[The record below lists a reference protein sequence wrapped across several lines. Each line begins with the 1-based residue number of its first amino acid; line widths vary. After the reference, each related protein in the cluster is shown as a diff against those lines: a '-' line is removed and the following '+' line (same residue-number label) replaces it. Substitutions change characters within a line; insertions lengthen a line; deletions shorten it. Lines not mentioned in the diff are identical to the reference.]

1 MLIKTSHLTKVNN
14 MKIQKEEYVSIP
26 QLAKIL
32 GVSRITIY
40 NKVKNGE
47 IEAIRIGKI
56 YAIPKKYV
64 SEILGKTLNAK
75 TKKLID
81 EAVNRTVKEYGEVLI
96 KLGNE

>member
-1 MLIKTSHLTKVNN
+1 MR
-14 MKIQKEEYVSIP
+14 IQNEEYVTIP

-56 YAIPKKYV
+56 YAIPKKSI
-64 SEILGKTLNAK
+64 SEILGETLSAK

-81 EAVNRTVKEYGEVLI
+81 EAVSRTVREYREVLI

>member
-1 MLIKTSHLTKVNN
+1 MVNK
-14 MKIQKEEYVSIP
+14 MKIQNEEYVTIP

-47 IEAIRIGKI
+47 IEAIRIGRI

-64 SEILGKTLNAK
+64 SEILGETLNPK

-81 EAVNRTVKEYGEVLI
+81 EAVSRTVQEYGEVLM

>member
-1 MLIKTSHLTKVNN
+1 

-81 EAVNRTVKEYGEVLI
+81 KAVNRTVKEYGEVLI
-96 KLGNE
+96 KLSNE

>member
-1 MLIKTSHLTKVNN
+1 MNIPN
-14 MKIQKEEYVSIP
+14 EEYVTIP

-47 IEAIRIGKI
+47 IEAIRIGRI

-64 SEILGKTLNAK
+64 TEILGKRLSAK
-75 TKKLID
+75 TKKMITQ
-81 EAVNRTVKEYGEVLI
+81 AVKRTVREYGEVLI

>member
-1 MLIKTSHLTKVNN
+1 
-14 MKIQKEEYVSIP
+14 MKIQNEEYVTIP

-47 IEAIRIGKI
+47 IEAIRIGR
-56 YAIPKKYV
+56 
-64 SEILGKTLNAK
+64 ILGETLSIK

-81 EAVNRTVKEYGEVLI
+81 EAVKRTVQEYKEVLI

>member
-1 MLIKTSHLTKVNN
+1 
-14 MKIQKEEYVSIP
+14 MKIQDKDYVTIP

-47 IEAIRIGKI
+47 IDAIRIGRI
-56 YAIPKKYV
+56 YAIPKKYIL
-64 SEILGKTLNAK
+64 EILGDTLSTK
-75 TKKLID
+75 TKKLIE
-81 EAVNRTVKEYGEVLI
+81 EAVRRTVQEYREVLI

>member
-1 MLIKTSHLTKVNN
+1 
-14 MKIQKEEYVSIP
+14 MKIQNEEYLTIP

-47 IEAIRIGKI
+47 IEAIRIGRI
-56 YAIPKKYV
+56 YAIPKKFL
-64 SEILGKTLNAK
+64 SEILGETLSAK

-81 EAVNRTVKEYGEVLI
+81 KAVIRTIQEYGEVLI

>member
-1 MLIKTSHLTKVNN
+1 
-14 MKIQKEEYVSIP
+14 MKIQNEEYVTIP

-47 IEAIRIGKI
+47 IDAIRIGRI
-56 YAIPKKYV
+56 FAIPKKYI
-64 SEILGKTLNAK
+64 SEILGETLSIK

-81 EAVNRTVKEYGEVLI
+81 EAVNRTVHEYGDVLI

>member
-1 MLIKTSHLTKVNN
+1 ME
-14 MKIQKEEYVSIP
+14 IQNEEYVTIP

-47 IEAIRIGKI
+47 IEAIRVGRV

-64 SEILGKTLNAK
+64 TDILGKTLSEE
-75 TKKLID
+75 TRKKID
-81 EAVNRTVKEYGEVLI
+81 KAVSWTVREYGEVLI

>member
-1 MLIKTSHLTKVNN
+1 MLIIDLYLTKVNE
-14 MKIQKEEYVSIP
+14 MKIQNEEYVTIP

-47 IEAIRIGKI
+47 IEAIRIGRI
-56 YAIPKKYV
+56 YAIPKKFLL
-64 SEILGKTLNAK
+64 EILGDTLSTK

-81 EAVNRTVKEYGEVLI
+81 EAVRKTVQEYGEVLI

>member
-1 MLIKTSHLTKVNN
+1 MLTKVKN
-14 MKIQKEEYVSIP
+14 MKNRNEEYVTIP

-32 GVSRITIY
+32 GVSRITVF

-47 IEAIRIGKI
+47 IEAIRIGRI

-64 SEILGKTLNAK
+64 SDILGGSLSAK
-75 TKKLID
+75 TKKKID
-81 EAVNRTVKEYGEVLI
+81 EAVSRTVREYGEVLI

>member
-1 MLIKTSHLTKVNN
+1 
-14 MKIQKEEYVSIP
+14 MKIRNEEYVTIP

-40 NKVKNGE
+40 KKVKNGE

-64 SEILGKTLNAK
+64 SDILGKTLSDK

-81 EAVNRTVKEYGEVLI
+81 EAVSRTVQEYGEVLK

>member
-1 MLIKTSHLTKVNN
+1 MLIIDLYLTKVNE
-14 MKIQKEEYVSIP
+14 MKIQNEEYVTIP

-47 IEAIRIGKI
+47 IEAIRIGRI
-56 YAIPKKYV
+56 YAIPKKFL
-64 SEILGKTLNAK
+64 SEILGDTLSTK

-81 EAVNRTVKEYGEVLI
+81 EAVRRTVQEYGEVLI

>member
-1 MLIKTSHLTKVNN
+1 
-14 MKIQKEEYVSIP
+14 MKITNEEYVTIP

-32 GVSRITIY
+32 GVSRITVY

-47 IEAIRIGKI
+47 IEAIRIGRI
-56 YAIPKKYV
+56 YAIPMKYIA
-64 SEILGKTLNAK
+64 EILGKTLSPK

-81 EAVNRTVKEYGEVLI
+81 KAVSRTVQEYGEVLI

>member
-1 MLIKTSHLTKVNN
+1 MKVQN
-14 MKIQKEEYVSIP
+14 EEYVTIP

-47 IEAIRIGKI
+47 IEAIRIGRI
-56 YAIPKKYV
+56 YAIPKKFLA
-64 SEILGKTLNAK
+64 EILGKTLNPK
-75 TKKLID
+75 TKRLID
-81 EAVNRTVKEYGEVLI
+81 KAVSRTVQEYGEVLK

>member
-1 MLIKTSHLTKVNN
+1 MILQN
-14 MKIQKEEYVSIP
+14 EEYVTIP

-47 IEAIRIGKI
+47 IEAIRIGRI
-56 YAIPKKYV
+56 YAIPKNCI
-64 SEILGKTLNAK
+64 SEILGKTVREK

-81 EAVNRTVKEYGEVLI
+81 QAVERTVQEYGEVLI
-96 KLGNE
+96 KLGQE

>member
-1 MLIKTSHLTKVNN
+1 
-14 MKIQKEEYVSIP
+14 MKIQNEEYVTIP

-47 IEAIRIGKI
+47 IEAIRIGRI
-56 YAIPKKYV
+56 YAIPKAYI
-64 SEILGKTLNAK
+64 SEILGETLSIK

-81 EAVNRTVKEYGEVLI
+81 EAVKRTVQEYKEVLI

>member
-1 MLIKTSHLTKVNN
+1 
-14 MKIQKEEYVSIP
+14 MKIQNEEYVTIP

-40 NKVKNGE
+40 NKVKKGE
-47 IEAIRIGKI
+47 IEAIRIGRI
-56 YAIPKKYV
+56 YAIPKTYI
-64 SEILGKTLNAK
+64 SEILGETLSIK

-81 EAVNRTVKEYGEVLI
+81 EAVSRTVQEYGEVLI